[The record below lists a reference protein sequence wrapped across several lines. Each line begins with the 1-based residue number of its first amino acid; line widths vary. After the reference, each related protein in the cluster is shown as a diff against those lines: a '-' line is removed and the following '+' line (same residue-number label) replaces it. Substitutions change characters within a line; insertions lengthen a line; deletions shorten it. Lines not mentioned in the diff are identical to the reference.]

1 MVDKTAQMKQ
11 EHSRRTVM
19 PLVFICSSY
28 RGDTE
33 TNEQNARMYCSLA
46 ASQGC
51 IPFAPHLLFA
61 QFLDDTQL
69 EERRLGLHMGVE
81 MLRLCDALWA
91 FGEPTQGMQAEM
103 NLAKRM
109 GIPVRRHDVKGQV
122 IADG

>member
-1 MVDKTAQMKQ
+1 MVDKTTQMKQ
-11 EHSRRTVM
+11 GHSRRTRR
-19 PLVFICSSY
+19 PLVFICSPY

-51 IPFAPHLLFA
+51 IPFAPHLLFTL
-61 QFLDDTQL
+61 FLDDVQL
-69 EERRLGLHMGVE
+69 EERRLGLHMGME

-103 NLAKRM
+103 TLAKRM
-109 GIPVRRHDVKGQV
+109 GSPVRRHDVKGQV

>member
-1 MVDKTAQMKQ
+1 MVDKTTQMKQ
-11 EHSRRTVM
+11 GHSRRTRM
-19 PLVFICSSY
+19 PLVFICSPY

-33 TNEQNARMYCSLA
+33 TNEQNARMYCSLV

-51 IPFAPHLLFA
+51 IPFAPHLLFT
-61 QFLDDTQL
+61 QFLDDVQL
-69 EERRLGLHMGVE
+69 EERRLGLHMGME

>member
-1 MVDKTAQMKQ
+1 MIDKTAQMKQ
-11 EHSRRTVM
+11 EHSRRTGM
-19 PLVFICSSY
+19 PLVVNCSPY

-33 TNEQNARMYCSLA
+33 NNGQNARMSCSLA

-51 IPFAPHLLFA
+51 IPFAPHLLFT
-61 QFLDDTQL
+61 QFLDDAQL
-69 EERRLGLHMGVE
+69 EERRLGLHMGME

>member
-1 MVDKTAQMKQ
+1 MIDKTAQMKQ
-11 EHSRRTVM
+11 EHSRRTGM
-19 PLVFICSSY
+19 PLVFICSPY

-33 TNEQNARMYCSLA
+33 TNGQNARMYCSLA

-51 IPFAPHLLFA
+51 IPFAPHLLFT
-61 QFLDDTQL
+61 QFLDEAQL

-81 MLRLCDALWA
+81 MLRLCDTLWA

-103 NLAKRM
+103 NLAERM
-109 GIPVRRHDVKGQV
+109 GIPVHRHDVKGQV